1 MNNKTK
7 KRTNHFLPYINNQKN
22 RKRKRKI
29 NLSLD
34 TMTSD
39 IKEIKSSRN
48 INFISTIYNNN
59 AKIQLKKFF
68 STTNSPKKKFNFN
81 KKRNRINFSSEN
93 FPGIISKES
102 IFLNRLF
109 SQKYKQLKIKNNS
122 LDKPRFMQETYI
134 SNKRNLF
141 EQKKKINLIM
151 TNHLSKIIEKL
162 NIFKPFN

>member
-59 AKIQLKKFF
+59 GKIQLKKFF
-68 STTNSPKKKFNFN
+68 STTNSPKKKFNYN

>member
-1 MNNKTK
+1 MNNQTN
-7 KRTNHFLPYINNQKN
+7 KRTNHFLPYITNPKN
-22 RKRKRKI
+22 KKRQRKI
-29 NLSLD
+29 HLSLD
-34 TMTSD
+34 SMKYE
-39 IKEIKSSRN
+39 IKEINSFRR
-48 INFISTIYNNN
+48 INFISTIYNHNV
-59 AKIQLKKFF
+59 KIQLKKFF
-68 STTNSPKKKFNFN
+68 STSNSPKKNLNNNEKSH
-81 KKRNRINFSSEN
+81 RINFSTEN